1 MLRQVLWEA
10 CCWWDFPDGCLNWH
24 CLDWFK
30 GYLTCCQSTRWMVE
44 EWFEGFLC
52 LQRQLNAITID
63 LIINKEGFTMTEL
76 IQRVLPAVQKPARY
90 TGGEYNEIKK
100 DLSDVRVR
108 VAFCFPD
115 TYEIGMS
122 NVGMRILY
130 GVMNEMDG
138 VWCER
143 VFAPWG
149 DMEAEMRKH
158 NLPLWALESQDP
170 IRDFDMIAFTI
181 GYEMAYSNV
190 LNMLNLAGIPLHA
203 KDRHDLKGIV
213 FAGGV
218 CTFNPEPLADFFDFF
233 SLGEGEESTV
243 EIVALYDRAKA
254 EGWTKDQF
262 LGEVAKIP
270 GVYVPSFYQH
280 EYNPDGT
287 LSRIVPLIGAPEKV
301 TKRVEDLDHA
311 YWPTK
316 MIVPSTEIVHDRAN
330 LEVFRGC
337 IRGCRFCQA
346 GFSCRPVRKKS
357 PEVLYRQAVETME
370 DSGHNE
376 ITLSSLSTSD
386 YRGLKELT
394 DELIPYCESHKINLS
409 VPSLRADNFSRELME
424 KLQTVRK
431 SGLTFAPEAGTQRL
445 RDVINKNLTEDE
457 ILNTCAQAFE
467 GGWNNVKLYFML
479 GLPTETDEDVLGIAE
494 LVYKVIQK
502 WKENAT
508 NKKRGLRVHVATA
521 YFVPKPHTPFQ
532 WEKQITPEEYLRRCR
547 LLKGHFYSKA
557 ITYDYHAPDLSRLE
571 AVFARGDR
579 RLGPVIEEAVKNG
592 ARLDGWDE
600 YFNYSY
606 WFDAMNACGID
617 ADFYT
622 TRGFGDDEILPWD
635 TVDVGVTKRFLQL
648 EKKRAY
654 EGRITPDCRE
664 GCAGC
669 GANCLLKEVACDA

>member
-1 MLRQVLWEA
+1 
-10 CCWWDFPDGCLNWH
+10 
-24 CLDWFK
+24 
-30 GYLTCCQSTRWMVE
+30 
-44 EWFEGFLC
+44 
-52 LQRQLNAITID
+52 
-63 LIINKEGFTMTEL
+63 MTEQ
-76 IQRVLPAVQKPARY
+76 IKRILPTVQKPARY
-90 TGGEYNEIKK
+90 TGGEWGEIQKNSEEV
-100 DLSDVRVR
+100 DVR

-130 GVMNEMDG
+130 GVMNQMEG
-138 VWCER
+138 VWCQR

-149 DMEAEMRKH
+149 DMEEKMRAQQ
-158 NLPLWALESQDP
+158 LPLWALESQEP
-170 IRDFDMIAFTI
+170 VKDFDMIAFTI
-181 GYEMAYSNV
+181 GYEMSYSNIV
-190 LNMLNLAGIPLHA
+190 NMLRLSGVPIHSAQRQGLHNM
-203 KDRHDLKGIV
+203 V

-218 CTFNPEPLADFFDFF
+218 CAFNPEPLAEFIDFF
-233 SLGEGEESTV
+233 STGEGEDSTV
-243 EIVALYDRAKA
+243 EIVSLYQKAKREA
-254 EGWTKDQF
+254 WSKEQF
-262 LGEVAKIP
+262 LWEVSKIQ
-270 GVYVPSFYQH
+270 GVYVPSFYTP

-287 LSRIVPLIGAPEKV
+287 LKAVIAREGAPKVV
-301 TKRVEDLDHA
+301 TKRIVENLDTA
-311 YWPTK
+311 YFPTK

-357 PEVLYRQAVETME
+357 PEVLYRQAVEVLE
-370 DSGHNE
+370 NSGNNE

-394 DELIPYCESHKINLS
+394 DELIPYCAENRVSLS

-445 RDVINKNLTEDE
+445 RDVINKNLREEE
-457 ILNTCAQAFE
+457 ILSTCAQAFA

-494 LVYKVIQK
+494 LVYKVVQA
-502 WKENAT
+502 WKENAV
-508 NKKRGLRVHVATA
+508 NRKRGLRVHVATA

-532 WEKQITPEEYLRRCR
+532 WEAQITPQEYLRRCK
-547 LLKGHFYSKA
+547 LLKEHLYSKS
-557 ITYDYHAPDLSRLE
+557 IEYDYHSTELSRLE

-579 RLGPVIEEAVKNG
+579 RLGAVIEEAVNSG

-600 YFNYSY
+600 YFRYDI
-606 WFDAMNACGID
+606 WCNAFEKCGIPV
-617 ADFYT
+617 DFYT
-622 TRGFGDDEILPWD
+622 VRGYGEEEILPWD
-635 TVDVGVTKRFLQL
+635 MIDVGVSKKFLL
-648 EKKRAY
+648 RERRRAY
-654 EGRITPDCRE
+654 DAQVTPDCRH

-669 GANCLLKEVACDA
+669 GANGLLKEVSCDA

>member
-1 MLRQVLWEA
+1 
-10 CCWWDFPDGCLNWH
+10 
-24 CLDWFK
+24 
-30 GYLTCCQSTRWMVE
+30 
-44 EWFEGFLC
+44 
-52 LQRQLNAITID
+52 
-63 LIINKEGFTMTEL
+63 MTEL
-76 IQRVLPAVQKPARY
+76 IQRILPSVQKPARY
-90 TGGEYNEIKK
+90 TGGEWGEIKK
-100 DLSDVRVR
+100 DKKTVRLR

-130 GVMNEMDG
+130 GVMNQMDG

-149 DMEAEMRKH
+149 DMEEAMRKH
-158 NLPLWALESQDP
+158 DLPLWALESQDP
-170 IRDFDMIAFTI
+170 VRDFDMIAFTI
-181 GYEMAYSNV
+181 GYEMAYSNI
-190 LNMLNLAGIPLHA
+190 LNMLKLAGVPLHSR
-203 KDRHDLKGIV
+203 DRHGLKNIV

-218 CTFNPEPLADFFDFF
+218 CAFNPEPLAEFIDFF
-233 SLGEGEESTV
+233 SLGEGEDITV
-243 EIVALYDRAKA
+243 EIVSLYDRAKA
-254 EGWTKDQF
+254 EGWSKEAF
-262 LGEVAKIP
+262 LREVSKIP
-270 GVYVPSFYQH
+270 GVYVPSYYRH
-280 EYNPDGT
+280 EYNEDGT
-287 LSRIVPLIGAPEKV
+287 LAAIVPLNGAPEVV
-301 TKRVEDLDHA
+301 TKRIVEDLDSA
-311 YWPTK
+311 FFPTK

-357 PEVLYRQAVETME
+357 PEVLYRQAVETLE
-370 DSGHNE
+370 FTGNNE
-376 ITLSSLSTSD
+376 ITVSSLSTSD

-394 DELIPYCESHKINLS
+394 DQLIPYCHAGKINLS

-457 ILNTCAQAFE
+457 ILGTCAQAFS

-479 GLPTETDEDVLGIAE
+479 GLPTETDEDVLGIAD
-494 LVYKVIQK
+494 LVYKVIK
-502 WKENAT
+502 TWKECAS

-532 WEKQITPEEYLRRCR
+532 WEKQITPQEYLRRCK
-547 LLKGHFYSKA
+547 LLKSHFYSKS
-557 ITYDYHAPDLSRLE
+557 IEYDYHGPDLSRLE

-579 RLGPVIEEAVKNG
+579 RLGPVIEAAVERG

-600 YFNYSY
+600 YFNYAKWY
-606 WFDAMNACGID
+606 DAFRACGID
-617 ADFYT
+617 EDFYT
-622 TRGFGDDEILPWD
+622 VRGYGEDELLPWD
-635 TVDVGVTKRFLQL
+635 TIDVGVTKKFLKL
-648 EKKRAY
+648 ERRRAY
-654 EGRITPDCRE
+654 EERITPDCRQ

-669 GANCLLKEVACDA
+669 GANCLLKEVECDA

>member
-1 MLRQVLWEA
+1 MTDL
-10 CCWWDFPDGCLNWH
+10 
-24 CLDWFK
+24 
-30 GYLTCCQSTRWMVE
+30 
-44 EWFEGFLC
+44 
-52 LQRQLNAITID
+52 LQRI
-63 LIINKEGFTMTEL
+63 
-76 IQRVLPAVQKPARY
+76 LPTVQKPARY
-90 TGGEYNEIKK
+90 TGGEFNEIQKN
-100 DLSDVRVR
+100 LEEVRVR

-130 GVMNEMDG
+130 GVMNQMDG

-149 DMEAEMRKH
+149 DMDEAMKA
-158 NLPLWALESQDP
+158 NDLPLWALESQTAVK
-170 IRDFDMIAFTI
+170 DFDMIAFTI

-190 LNMLNLAGIPLHA
+190 LNMMNLAGIPLHA

-243 EIVALYDRAKA
+243 EIVTLYDKAKA
-254 EGWTKDQF
+254 EGWSKEQF
-262 LGEVAKIP
+262 LEEVAKIP
-270 GVYVPSFYQH
+270 GVYVPSFYEH
-280 EYNPDGT
+280 RYNEDGT
-287 LSRIVPLIGAPEKV
+287 LKAIVPLNGAPAKI
-301 TKRVEDLDHA
+301 TKRIIENLDEA

-316 MIVPSTEIVHDRAN
+316 MIVPSTEIVHDRCN

-357 PEVLYRQAVETME
+357 PEVLYKQAVEMLE

-386 YRGLKELT
+386 YRGLKALT
-394 DELIPYCESHKINLS
+394 DEMIPYCAERRINLS

-424 KLQTVRK
+424 KLQTIRK

-445 RDVINKNLTEDE
+445 RDVINKNLTEEE
-457 ILNTCAQAFE
+457 ILGTCSQAFE

-494 LVYKVIQK
+494 LVYKVIQA
-502 WKENAT
+502 WKEHAT

-532 WEKQITPEEYLRRCR
+532 WEPQITPEEYLRRCR
-547 LLKGHFYSKA
+547 LLKSHFYSKS
-557 ITYDYHAPDLSRLE
+557 IEYNYHAPDLSRLE

-579 RLGPVIEEAVKNG
+579 RLGPVIEAAVAKG
-592 ARLDGWDE
+592 AKLDGWDE

-606 WFDAMNACGID
+606 WFDAMNECGID
-617 ADFYT
+617 ETFYT
-622 TRGFGDDEILPWD
+622 TRGFGEDEIMPWD
-635 TVDVGVTKRFLQL
+635 TIDVGVNKKFLLRERRQ
-648 EKKRAY
+648 AY
-654 EGRITPDCRE
+654 AETVTPDCRE

-669 GANCLLKEVACDA
+669 GANCLLKEVKCDE

>member
-1 MLRQVLWEA
+1 
-10 CCWWDFPDGCLNWH
+10 
-24 CLDWFK
+24 
-30 GYLTCCQSTRWMVE
+30 
-44 EWFEGFLC
+44 
-52 LQRQLNAITID
+52 
-63 LIINKEGFTMTEL
+63 MTEKKNR
-76 IQRVLPAVQKPARY
+76 ILPTVQKPARY
-90 TGGEYNEIKK
+90 TGGEWGEVRKRK
-100 DLSDVRVR
+100 QDVAVR

-130 GVMNEMDG
+130 GVMNQIPD

-149 DMEAEMRKH
+149 DMEEAMARE

-170 IRDFDMIAFTI
+170 VKDFDLVAFTV
-181 GYEMAYSNV
+181 GYEMSYSNI
-190 LNMLNLAGIPLHA
+190 LNMLRLSGIPLHS
-203 KDRHDLKGIV
+203 KDRQGLHNIV

-218 CTFNPEPLADFFDFF
+218 CTFNPEPLAEFVDFF
-233 SLGEGEESTV
+233 SLGEGEDITV
-243 EIVALYDRAKA
+243 EILDCYRRAKQ
-254 EGWTKDQF
+254 EDWSKEQF
-262 LGEVAKIP
+262 LLEVAKIP
-270 GVYVPSFYQH
+270 GVYVPSFYTH
-280 EYNPDGT
+280 TYGPDGVVT
-287 LSRIVPLIGAPEKV
+287 AVTHTDGVPEVV
-301 TKRVEDLDHA
+301 TKRIVEDLDHA
-311 YWPTK
+311 FFPTK

-357 PEVLYRQAVETME
+357 PEVLYKQAVELME
-370 DSGHNE
+370 STGFNE

-394 DELIPYCESHKINLS
+394 DDLLPYCEAQHISLS
-409 VPSLRADNFSRELME
+409 VPSLRADNFSRELMQ
-424 KLQTVRK
+424 KLQAVRK

-445 RDVINKNLTEDE
+445 RDVINKNLTEEE
-457 ILNTCAQAFE
+457 ILTTCTQAFS

-494 LVYKVIQK
+494 LVYKIIQA
-502 WKENAT
+502 WKENAV

-532 WEKQITPEEYLRRCR
+532 WEKQITPQEYLRRCK
-547 LLKGHFYSKA
+547 LLKEHFYSKS
-557 ITYDYHAPDLSRLE
+557 IEYDYHSPDLSRLE

-600 YFNYSY
+600 YFRYDI
-606 WFDAMNACGID
+606 WQDAFRRCGVD
-617 ADFYT
+617 PDFYT
-622 TRGFGDDEILPWD
+622 VRGYGEEERLPWD
-635 TVDVGVTKRFLQL
+635 TIDVGVSKPFLRR
-648 EKKRAY
+648 ERKRAY
-654 EGRITPDCRE
+654 EATVTPDCRH

-669 GANCLLKEVACDA
+669 GANCLLREVRCDA

>member
-1 MLRQVLWEA
+1 
-10 CCWWDFPDGCLNWH
+10 
-24 CLDWFK
+24 
-30 GYLTCCQSTRWMVE
+30 
-44 EWFEGFLC
+44 
-52 LQRQLNAITID
+52 
-63 LIINKEGFTMTEL
+63 MTEL
-76 IQRVLPAVQKPARY
+76 IQRILPTVQKPARY
-90 TGGEYNEIKK
+90 TGGEFNEIKK
-100 DLSDVRVR
+100 NPEDVRVR

-122 NVGMRILY
+122 NLGMRILY

-149 DMEAEMRKH
+149 DMDAAMREN
-158 NLPLWALESQDP
+158 NLPLWALESRSP
-170 IRDFDMIAFTI
+170 VKDFDMVAFTI

-190 LNMLNLAGIPLHA
+190 LNMMNLAGIPLHA
-203 KDRHDLKGIV
+203 KDRHDLKGVV

-254 EGWTKDQF
+254 ENWSKEQY
-262 LGEVAKIP
+262 LQEVAKIP
-270 GVYVPSFYQH
+270 GVYVPSLYRH
-280 EYNPDGT
+280 EYNGDGT
-287 LSRIVPLIGAPEKV
+287 LKAIVPLDGAPERI
-301 TKRVEDLDHA
+301 TKRIIENLDEA

-370 DSGHNE
+370 NSGHNE

-394 DELIPYCESHKINLS
+394 DQLIPYCADHKINLS

-457 ILNTCAQAFE
+457 ILNTCSQAFE

-494 LVYKVIQK
+494 LVYKVIQA
-502 WKENAT
+502 WKEHAT

-532 WEKQITPEEYLRRCR
+532 WEQQITPEEYLRRCR
-547 LLKGHFYSKA
+547 LLKSHFYSKS
-557 ITYDYHAPDLSRLE
+557 IEYNYHAPDLSRLE

-579 RLGPVIEEAVKNG
+579 RLGPVIEAAVAKG
-592 ARLDGWDE
+592 AKLDGWDE

-606 WFDAMNACGID
+606 WFDALNECGID
-617 ADFYT
+617 PEFYT
-622 TRGFGDDEILPWD
+622 TRGFGEDEVLAWD
-635 TVDVGVTKRFLQL
+635 TINVGINKKFLL
-648 EKKRAY
+648 RERHRAY
-654 EGRITPDCRE
+654 EAKITPDCRE

-669 GANCLLKEVACDA
+669 GASALLKEVECDA